1 MLVHEDVHQ
10 VSATTGQMS
19 KRYGLVYVDLDD
31 DGNGSLVRIKKG
43 FF

>member
-10 VSATTGQMS
+10 VSATTGQTS

-31 DGNGSLVRIKKG
+31 DGNGSLAPIKKG